1 MPLGG
6 GPAPV
11 VLGET
16 HFGDAAATDAKN
28 SLDAAYG
35 IAQLRSTSNPA
46 LPANF
51 AGVTLTEGVH
61 NASGA
66 MGFTAGTTLTLDG
79 DEDAVFIIQV
89 GGALSVGALAQV
101 TLVGGADACNVFWT
115 VNGATTLGAGAKF
128 AGTVMGTAAI
138 SVGAGARVD
147 GRLLARAGAITLD
160 SNAIRTACAVPE
172 VVVGPPGPQGETGAD
187 GADGTDGAD
196 GATGPTGPTGP
207 TGLTGAD
214 GVQGLT
220 GADGSAGVDGAAGAD
235 GEDGLN
241 GLAGTDRAAGDDGIT
256 GAAGADGEDG
266 LNGLAGTDGAA
277 GVDGIGELTVPM
289 ARTASTAL
297 RERTVPRDRPA

>member
-1 MPLGG
+1 MMSVSLFSFRRLGLPRGLAASLAASLLALAFAPPAQAEAPVILGDAEAYSVLADSVTSTGATAMSENLGIFSSLPLGG
-6 GPAPV
+6 APAPV

-89 GGALSVGALAQV
+89 GGAMSVGALAHV
-101 TLVGGADACNVFWT
+101 ALVGGADACNVFWT

-172 VVVGPPGPQGETGAD
+172 VVVGPPAEPQGETGAD
-187 GADGTDGAD
+187 
-196 GATGPTGPTGP
+196 
-207 TGLTGAD
+207 
-214 GVQGLT
+214 
-220 GADGSAGVDGAAGAD
+220 
-235 GEDGLN
+235 
-241 GLAGTDRAAGDDGIT
+241 R
-256 GAAGADGEDG
+256 
-266 LNGLAGTDGAA
+266 
-277 GVDGIGELTVPM
+277 PM
-289 ARTASTAL
+289 P
-297 RERTVPRDRPA
+297 RERPVACAQWTSSSPEATAR